1 MKGELNVMAPYS
13 REILFAPSLHGFKKG
28 GRFGNKKGAAI
39 KDESRSSER
48 EREREREKKRERET
62 KHINRGIG
70 GLTAHIL
77 FFFSFPFLSFFF
89 FLSFYPREKTTAAM
103 NVFPMNLQLQA

>member
-48 EREREREKKRERET
+48 ERERQGEGERERQRES
-62 KHINRGIG
+62 G
-70 GLTAHIL
+70 GV
-77 FFFSFPFLSFFF
+77 SSGKV
-89 FLSFYPREKTTAAM
+89 E
-103 NVFPMNLQLQA
+103 

>member
-1 MKGELNVMAPYS
+1 MAPYS

-48 EREREREKKRERET
+48 EREREREKKRERD
-62 KHINRGIG
+62 
-70 GLTAHIL
+70 
-77 FFFSFPFLSFFF
+77 
-89 FLSFYPREKTTAAM
+89 
-103 NVFPMNLQLQA
+103 